1 VSLKDYQIVELPE
14 ITWFLARGAGGKTI
28 VKVPFLDLKAVYSEI
43 KSELDE
49 AYARV
54 MSSGWYILGAEV
66 EDFENEFAEYC
77 EAKHCIGVA
86 NGLDALHLIL
96 RGYGIGEGDEV
107 IVPANTYIAT
117 WLAVSYAGATPVA
130 VEPDIE
136 THNLDPQKI
145 EAAITP
151 KTRAIMPVHLYGQ
164 PAEMDS
170 INEIAQ
176 KHNLKV
182 IEDAAQAQG
191 ARYKNRLAGSLSDAA
206 GFSFYPGKN
215 LGAFGDAGAIVT
227 NDDELADAVKLL
239 RNYGSR
245 VKYYNE
251 VKGYNSRLD
260 PLQAAFLS
268 VKLKHLD
275 EWNAQRQTIARKY
288 IEGMSGCSKIVLP
301 VLQEEAESVWHLF
314 VIQCA
319 ERDELQNF
327 LKQRGVETLI
337 HYPVPPHLSQAY
349 KDDFMEKPDFPLT
362 EKLAETVLSLPISP
376 YLTESELDFTI
387 ETVKEFDRTE
397 SSKHF
402 YEHRTAG

>member
-1 VSLKDYQIVELPE
+1 M
-14 ITWFLARGAGGKTI
+14 R
-28 VKVPFLDLKAVYSEI
+28 VPFLDLKAVYPEI
-43 KSELDE
+43 KEELDE

-66 EDFENEFAEYC
+66 EAFENEFAEYC
-77 EAKHCIGVA
+77 QAKHCIGVA

-96 RGYGIGEGDEV
+96 RGYRIGEGDEV

-136 THNLDPQKI
+136 TYNLDPQKI

-151 KTRAIMPVHLYGQ
+151 RTRAIMPVHLYGQ
-164 PAEMDS
+164 PAEMDA
-170 INEIAQ
+170 INEIAR

-191 ARYKNRLAGSLSDAA
+191 ARYKNQVTGSLSDAA

-215 LGAFGDAGAIVT
+215 LGAFGDAGAITT

-268 VKLKHLD
+268 VKLRHLD
-275 EWNAQRQTIARKY
+275 EWNAARQKIARKY
-288 IEGMSGCSKIVLP
+288 IENLSDCSKIVLP
-301 VLQEEAESVWHLF
+301 VLQEEAESVWHVF
-314 VIQCA
+314 VVRCA
-319 ERDELQNF
+319 ERDALQNF
-327 LKQRGVETLI
+327 LKERGVETLI

-349 KDDFMEKPDFPLT
+349 RDDFSEKPNFPVS
-362 EKLAETVLSLPISP
+362 EKLAETVLSIPISP
-376 YLTESELDFTI
+376 YLTESEQDFTI
-387 ETVKEFDRTE
+387 ETVKEFERLE
-397 SSKHF
+397 SSQHF
-402 YEHRTAG
+402 YEHRTVG

>member
-1 VSLKDYQIVELPE
+1 
-14 ITWFLARGAGGKTI
+14 
-28 VKVPFLDLKAVYSEI
+28 VKVPFLDLNHVYAEI
-43 KSELDE
+43 KDELDE

-54 MSSGWYILGAEV
+54 MASGWYILGAEV
-66 EDFENEFAEYC
+66 EAFENEFAEYC
-77 EAKHCIGVA
+77 DARHCIGVA

-96 RGYGIGEGDEV
+96 RVYGIGAGDEV

-130 VEPDIE
+130 VEPEAE
-136 THNLDPQKI
+136 TYNLDTRKI

-151 KTRAIMPVHLYGQ
+151 RTRAIMPVHLYGQ
-164 PAEMDS
+164 PAEMDA
-170 INEIAQ
+170 INEIAR
-176 KHNLKV
+176 KYNLKV
-182 IEDAAQAQG
+182 VEDAAQAQG
-191 ARYKNRLAGSLSDAA
+191 ARYKNRPAGSLSDAA

-227 NDDELADAVKLL
+227 SDDELADAMRVL

-251 VKGYNSRLD
+251 VKGFNSRLD

-268 VKLKHLD
+268 VKLRHLD
-275 EWNAQRQTIARKY
+275 RWNAARRRQARKY
-288 IEGMSGCSKIVLP
+288 IEALSGCAKIVLP

-314 VIQCA
+314 VVQCA
-319 ERDELQNF
+319 ERDALQNF
-327 LKQRGVETLI
+327 LRQRGVETLI

-349 KDDFMEKPDFPLT
+349 AADLTEKPDFPIS
-362 EKLAETVLSLPISP
+362 EKLAGTVLSLPISP
-376 YLTESELDFTI
+376 YLTEAEQDFTI
-387 ETVKEFDRTE
+387 ETIKEFDRLA

-402 YEHRTAG
+402 YEQQTAR

>member
-1 VSLKDYQIVELPE
+1 M
-14 ITWFLARGAGGKTI
+14 R
-28 VKVPFLDLKAVYSEI
+28 VPFLDLKDVYSEI
-43 KSELDE
+43 KNELDE

-66 EDFENEFAEYC
+66 EAFENEFAEYC
-77 EAKHCIGVA
+77 QAKHCIGVA

-96 RGYGIGEGDEV
+96 RGYRIGEGDEV

-136 THNLDPQKI
+136 TYNLDPQKI

-164 PAEMDS
+164 PAEMDA

-191 ARYKNRLAGSLSDAA
+191 ARYKNRVAGSLSDAA

-251 VKGYNSRLD
+251 VKGFNSRLD

-268 VKLKHLD
+268 VKLRHLD
-275 EWNAQRQTIARKY
+275 EWNARRQAIARKY
-288 IEGMSGCSKIVLP
+288 IENLSGCSKIVLP
-301 VLQEEAESVWHLF
+301 LLEEEAESVWHLF

-319 ERDELQNF
+319 ERDRLQNF
-327 LKQRGVETLI
+327 LKERGVETLI

-349 KDDFMEKPDFPLT
+349 ERDFAEKPDFPIS
-362 EKLAETVLSLPISP
+362 ERLAGTVLSIPISP
-376 YLTESELDFTI
+376 YLTEAEQDFTI
-387 ETVKEFDRTE
+387 ETIKEFDNPK

>member
-1 VSLKDYQIVELPE
+1 MNTNPKK
-14 ITWFLARGAGGKTI
+14 ITI
-28 VKVPFLDLKAVYSEI
+28 PFLDLKPVYL
-43 KSELDE
+43 ELKDE
-49 AYARV
+49 LEAAYTRV
-54 MSSGWYILGAEV
+54 MESGWYILGAEV
-66 EDFENEFAEYC
+66 EAFENEFAAYC
-77 EAKHCIGVA
+77 RARHCIGVA

-96 RGYGIGEGDEV
+96 RGYGIGAGDEV

-130 VEPDIE
+130 VEPDAE
-136 THNLDPQKI
+136 TYNLAPQKI

-164 PAEMDS
+164 PAEMDA

-176 KHNLKV
+176 RHNLKV

-191 ARYKNRLAGSLSDAA
+191 ARYKNRPAGSLADAA

-227 NDDELADAVKLL
+227 DDDELADAMRVL

-251 VKGYNSRLD
+251 VKGFNSRLD

-275 EWNAQRQTIARKY
+275 KWNARRQQIARKY
-288 IEGMSGCSKIVLP
+288 IEGLSGCSKIVLP
-301 VLQEEAESVWHLF
+301 VLVEEAESVWHLF
-314 VIQCA
+314 VVQCA
-319 ERDELQNF
+319 ERDNLQAF
-327 LKQRGVETLI
+327 LKQRGIETLI

-349 KDDFMEKPDFPLT
+349 SEDFAEKPDFPLT
-362 EKLAETVLSLPISP
+362 ENLAASVLSLPMSP
-376 YLTESELDFTI
+376 HLTEAEQDFTI
-387 ETVKEFDRTE
+387 ETVREFDKLSSSNQLYEQRTV
-397 SSKHF
+397 S
-402 YEHRTAG
+402 

>member
-1 VSLKDYQIVELPE
+1 MM
-14 ITWFLARGAGGKTI
+14 
-28 VKVPFLDLKAVYSEI
+28 KVPFLDLKAVYSEI
-43 KSELDE
+43 KDELDA

-66 EDFENEFAEYC
+66 EDFESEFAAYC
-77 EAKHCIGVA
+77 GARHCIGVA

-136 THNLDPQKI
+136 TYNLDPQKI
-145 EAAITP
+145 VAAITP
-151 KTRAIMPVHLYGQ
+151 RTRAIMPVHLYGQ
-164 PAEMDS
+164 PAEMDA

-191 ARYKNRLAGSLSDAA
+191 ARYKNRPAGSLADAA

-227 NDDELADAVKLL
+227 DDDELADAVRLL

-245 VKYYNE
+245 VKYYHE
-251 VKGYNSRLD
+251 VKGFNSRLD

-275 EWNAQRQTIARKY
+275 RWNVRRQALARKY
-288 IEGMSGCSKIVLP
+288 IEGLSGCSKIVLP
-301 VLQEEAESVWHLF
+301 LLVEEAESVWHVF
-314 VIQCA
+314 VVQCA
-319 ERDELQNF
+319 ARDDLQNF

-337 HYPVPPHLSQAY
+337 HYPVPPHLAEAY
-349 KDDFMEKPDFPLT
+349 RPDFAEKPDFPIS
-362 EKLAETVLSLPISP
+362 ERLAATVLSLPIGP
-376 YLTESELDFTI
+376 HLTDAEQDFTI
-387 ETVKEFDRTE
+387 ETIKEFDQLE
-397 SSKHF
+397 SSNHF
-402 YEHRTAG
+402 YEHGSAS

>member
-1 VSLKDYQIVELPE
+1 M
-14 ITWFLARGAGGKTI
+14 
-28 VKVPFLDLKAVYSEI
+28 KVPFLDLNAVYSEI
-43 KSELDE
+43 KNELDE

-66 EDFENEFAEYC
+66 EAFENEFAAYC
-77 EAKHCIGVA
+77 GAKYCIGVA

-96 RGYGIGEGDEV
+96 RGYDIGEDDEV

-130 VEPDIE
+130 VEPEAE
-136 THNLDPQKI
+136 TYNLDPRKI
-145 EAAITP
+145 VAAITP
-151 KTRAIMPVHLYGQ
+151 RTRAIMPVHLYGQ
-164 PAEMDS
+164 PAEMDA
-170 INEIAQ
+170 INEIARR
-176 KHNLKV
+176 HNLKV

-191 ARYKNRLAGSLSDAA
+191 ARYKNRPAGSLADAA

-227 NDDELADAVKLL
+227 DDDELADAMRVL

-251 VKGYNSRLD
+251 VKGFNSRLD

-268 VKLKHLD
+268 VKLKYLN
-275 EWNAQRQTIARKY
+275 EWNARRQAIARKY
-288 IEGMSGCSKIVLP
+288 IEALSGCAKIILP

-314 VIQCA
+314 VVQCD
-319 ERDELQNF
+319 ERDAFQNF

-349 KDDFMEKPDFPLT
+349 AEDFAKKPDFPIT

-376 YLTESELDFTI
+376 HLTEAEQDFTI
-387 ETVKEFDRTE
+387 ETIKEFDRLE

-402 YEHRTAG
+402 YEPQTAR